1 MMTNRDIKFELGK
14 IVLAA
19 EINKP
24 NVDSSQ
30 LLNFVYNWIIEEPE
44 VDIDVPKTEY
54 DEEPI
59 RNVVTQ
65 IRKSEYWPKYANRLE
80 NIFIANNIKTV
91 GDLLRLGRT
100 GFMNTQLVG
109 RGSLHSVDEALEN
122 LGIKGW

>member
-19 EINKP
+19 EVNKP

-30 LLNFVYNWIIEEPE
+30 LLNFVYNWIIEEPDVE
-44 VDIDVPKTEY
+44 VDVPKTEY
-54 DEEPI
+54 DDEPI
-59 RNVVTQ
+59 RNVVAQ

-80 NIFIANNIKTV
+80 STFIANNIKTI

-109 RGSLHSVDEALEN
+109 RGSLRSVDEALEN

>member
-1 MMTNRDIKFELGK
+1 MMTYRDIKFELGK

-19 EINKP
+19 EVNKP

-44 VDIDVPKTEY
+44 VEVDVPKTEY

-59 RNVVTQ
+59 RNVVAQ

-80 NIFIANNIKTV
+80 SIFIANNIKTV

-100 GFMNTQLVG
+100 RFMNTQLVG
-109 RGSLHSVDEALEN
+109 RGSLRSVDEALEN

>member
-19 EINKP
+19 EVNKP

-30 LLNFVYNWIIEEPE
+30 LLNFVYNWIIEESE

-54 DEEPI
+54 DDEPI
-59 RNVVTQ
+59 INVVAQ
-65 IRKSEYWPKYANRLE
+65 IRKSEHWHNYANRLE
-80 NIFIANNIKTV
+80 GTFIANNIKTV

-109 RGSLHSVDEALEN
+109 RGSLLSVDEALEN

>member
-19 EINKP
+19 EVNKP
-24 NVDSSQ
+24 NVDSSR
-30 LLNFVYNWIIEEPE
+30 LLDFVYNWIIEEPE
-44 VDIDVPKTEY
+44 VEVDVPKTEY
-54 DEEPI
+54 DDEPI
-59 RNVVTQ
+59 RNVVAQ

-80 NIFIANNIKTV
+80 SIFITNNIKTV

-109 RGSLHSVDEALEN
+109 RGSLRSVDEALEN

>member
-19 EINKP
+19 EVNKP

-30 LLNFVYNWIIEEPE
+30 LLNFVYNWIIEEPKVE
-44 VDIDVPKTEY
+44 VDVPKTEY
-54 DEEPI
+54 DDEPI
-59 RNVVTQ
+59 RNVVAQ

-80 NIFIANNIKTV
+80 SIFIANNIKTI

-100 GFMNTQLVG
+100 RFMNTQLVG
-109 RGSLHSVDEALEN
+109 RGSLLSVDEALEN

>member
-1 MMTNRDIKFELGK
+1 MTNRDIKFELGK

-19 EINKP
+19 EVNKP

-44 VDIDVPKTEY
+44 GEVDVPKTEY
-54 DEEPI
+54 DDESI
-59 RNVVTQ
+59 KNVVTQ
-65 IRKSEYWPKYANRLE
+65 IRKSEYWSNYARRLE
-80 NIFIANNIKTV
+80 SIFIANNIKTV

-109 RGSLHSVDEALEN
+109 RGSLLSVDEALEN

>member
-1 MMTNRDIKFELGK
+1 MTNRDIKFELGK

-19 EINKP
+19 EVNKP

-44 VDIDVPKTEY
+44 VEVDVPKTEY
-54 DEEPI
+54 DDEPI
-59 RNVVTQ
+59 RNVVAQ
-65 IRKSEYWPKYANRLE
+65 IRKSEYWSNYANRLE
-80 NIFIANNIKTV
+80 GIFIANNIKTV

-109 RGSLHSVDEALEN
+109 RGSLRSVDEALEN

>member
-1 MMTNRDIKFELGK
+1 MTNRDIKFELGK

-19 EINKP
+19 EVNKP

-44 VDIDVPKTEY
+44 VEVDVPKTEY
-54 DEEPI
+54 DDEPI
-59 RNVVTQ
+59 RNVVAQ
-65 IRKSEYWPKYANRLE
+65 IRKSEYWSNYARRLE
-80 NIFIANNIKTV
+80 NTFIANNIKTV

-109 RGSLHSVDEALEN
+109 RGSLLSVDEALEN